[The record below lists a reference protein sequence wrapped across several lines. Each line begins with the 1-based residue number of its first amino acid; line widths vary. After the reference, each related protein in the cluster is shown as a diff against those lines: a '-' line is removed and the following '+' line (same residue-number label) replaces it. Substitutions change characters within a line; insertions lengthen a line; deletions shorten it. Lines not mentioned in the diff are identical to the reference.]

1 MCKKSCVFT
10 YTSVAGGA
18 RNKDKDKDV
27 PTLGK
32 DENLITHDV
41 NGVLLH
47 HKGLKKSFTL
57 AVSALQVTEDGEEV
71 VNVSTKIG
79 FDPMSG
85 ASNVW
90 NDLREDGRLTNKIG
104 KFVNYKSELLT

>member
-1 MCKKSCVFT
+1 M
-10 YTSVAGGA
+10 
-18 RNKDKDKDV
+18 
-27 PTLGK
+27 
-32 DENLITHDV
+32 

-57 AVSALQVTEDGEEV
+57 SIAALQVTEDNEEV

-85 ASNVW
+85 AEHVW
-90 NDLREDGRLTNKIG
+90 TDLHEDGRLTNKIG
-104 KFVNYKSELLT
+104 KGQIYLSAVYRTDTHLHIRIRHFHFHHHLI